1 MTRGGSVNAT
11 PLSAGEDDG
20 AVVQWRR
27 IALDKQLPTP
37 RFPAGVWVPA
47 TACCCALLLIAAL
60 CATLFGAAAG
70 QQVPQAVV
78 DSQQQL
84 VAGLARVLANGY
96 EATVDTMDSAADR
109 YADGQRDPAKLLDGL
124 DDDGVRWAG
133 TAVLE
138 AKTRR
143 ALAARGEPVPVALL
157 GSTVDKKVT
166 RSLLNGDQLRVL
178 IGVPL
183 ADGRLLAGV
192 SVLRVRQ
199 LRLAKQQAILV
210 GLASGPLQTQ
220 ARFLQGADPSADKRV
235 MELVRRAVRATDDG
249 DPASRTRSAGQNAVV
264 AVAAPVGDS
273 DFALASTVR
282 TPLVDAG
289 PRWLGVPPAVG
300 LLLGAGLAFGLLW
313 LALVRP
319 LRRLLGLAKAR
330 ACGETGQPRGGFW
343 LSEAHRIAAAL
354 DGDRAHKRTHGRQGG
369 KRRRGVPAV
378 LVVLVA
384 ALDIVFWAV
393 STLGTYGDGAQAVPA
408 QVVSDTGNQIES
420 VSIALGDVL
429 DSGRA
434 ELATVAL
441 RTGNDANGLRSAL
454 DRMADRDSRYRSL
467 YLADKAGRPQL
478 TVGRK
483 PLRRPRPLPG
493 DSGVLLDNDSG
504 RLPVIYAH
512 TRTLDGRSLVAEF
525 DVPFLARLLK
535 RIDGHV
541 RVVDA
546 KLRTILDTSGYRAF
560 QPIPPG
566 ASRVTLDRQAGQAGQ
581 AAAGTRT
588 RAAAQGQPA
597 TPQIRSEVLTTAGG
611 QDPML
616 VASTPLSAPA
626 STAQLKWTV
635 VAERPASDLRLPAN
649 DVRRAVLLAAGAAIV
664 LAVLMFGW
672 HYLVL
677 SRPLRRLA
685 AAADRLAG
693 GQTEDVI
700 SPQRHDE
707 IGAIA
712 ACLEICR
719 QVRVDGERRLAGA
732 ARLRGND
739 HDFTTVMPAIRVP
752 VTDDSVLTRSR

>member
-1 MTRGGSVNAT
+1 MTGGGSVKAT
-11 PLSAGEDDG
+11 PLSAGAQDDG
-20 AVVQWRR
+20 VVQWRR

-47 TACCCALLLIAAL
+47 TTCCCALVLVAAL
-60 CATLFGAAAG
+60 CAALFGASSG
-70 QQVPQAVV
+70 ERVPLAVV

-84 VAGLARVLANGY
+84 VTGLARVLTNAV
-96 EATVDTMDSAADR
+96 EATEDSVEDAADQ
-109 YADGQRDPAKLLDGL
+109 YADGRQRDPAKLLDQL
-124 DDDGVRWAG
+124 NDDGVRWAG

-143 ALAARGEPVPVALL
+143 PLVVRGEPVPVALL
-157 GSTVDKKVT
+157 GSTIDKKTT
-166 RSLLNGDQLRVL
+166 RSLLNGSEPRVL

-220 ARFLQGADPSADKRV
+220 ARLLQGADPSADETV
-235 MELVRRAVRATDDG
+235 MAIVRRAVRATDGG
-249 DPASRTRSAGQNAVV
+249 DPASRTRPAGQNALV

-289 PRWLGVPPAVG
+289 SRWLGVPPAVG

-343 LSEAHRIAAAL
+343 LSEARRIAAAP
-354 DGDRAHKRTHGRQGG
+354 DGGRDRKRP
-369 KRRRGVPAV
+369 RGIPAV

-384 ALDIVFWAV
+384 TLDLAFWAV
-393 STLGTYGDGAQAVPA
+393 STLGSYGDGAQAVPT
-408 QVVSDTGNQIES
+408 QVVSDAGNQIES
-420 VSIALGDVL
+420 VASALGDVL
-429 DSGRA
+429 DAGRT
-434 ELATVAL
+434 ELAKVAAQ
-441 RTGNDANGLRSAL
+441 TGGDTNGLKLAL

-467 YLADKAGRPQL
+467 YLADQAGRPQL
-478 TVGRK
+478 TVGRQ
-483 PLRRPRPLPG
+483 PLRQPRPLPG
-493 DSGVLLDNDSG
+493 DTGVQLDNDSG
-504 RLPVIYAH
+504 RLPVIYAN
-512 TRTLDGRSLVAEF
+512 TRTADGRSLVAEF

-546 KLRTILDTSGYRAF
+546 KLRTILDTGGYRAF
-560 QPIPPG
+560 QPIPAG
-566 ASRVTLDRQAGQAGQ
+566 ASRVALDRHAAQTR
-581 AAAGTRT
+581 AAART

-597 TPQIRSEVLTTAGG
+597 TQIRSEVLTTAGG
-611 QDPML
+611 LNPML

-626 STAQLKWTV
+626 TTAQLKWTV

-677 SRPLRRLA
+677 LRPLRRLA
-685 AAADRLAG
+685 VAADRLADG
-693 GQTEDVI
+693 DTETVI

-719 QVRVDGERRLAGA
+719 QVRVDGASRLAGA

-739 HDFTTVMPAIRVP
+739 NDFTTVIPAIRVP
-752 VTDDSVLTRSR
+752 IKDDSVLTKGR